1 MPSLNREPNL
11 KLFILLILLAFLC
24 FALSFYLIIRA
35 SQGDRQEKALQ
46 APSTHSDAVT
56 FDELAYET
64 WVIRYLEDYSK
75 IYYKEIHTSH
85 LSSESIRLSQ
95 HKRLAED
102 YEKLLNDANSV
113 LAPQRYIEL
122 HDILREE
129 AWVSSQMH
137 KQYPLS
143 YTLYKLSYFQKM
155 KKRNQALLLMEKQ
168 EPKLLFRWLIQEKAT
183 FQANSQDR

>member
-1 MPSLNREPNL
+1 MPSLNREPSL
-11 KLFILLILLAFLC
+11 KPFILIILLSFFC
-24 FALSFYLIIRA
+24 FAFSFYSIIRA
-35 SQGDRQEKALQ
+35 SQGDQQETALQ
-46 APSTHSDAVT
+46 TPSTHTDAVA

-64 WVIRYLEDYSK
+64 WIIRYLENYSK
-75 IYYKEIHTSH
+75 TYYKELHTSH
-85 LSSESIRLSQ
+85 LSSESVRLSQ

-102 YEKLLNDANSV
+102 YAKLLNDANSV

-129 AWVSSQMH
+129 AWISSQMH
-137 KQYPLS
+137 TQYPLS

-183 FQANSQDR
+183 FQANSQDK